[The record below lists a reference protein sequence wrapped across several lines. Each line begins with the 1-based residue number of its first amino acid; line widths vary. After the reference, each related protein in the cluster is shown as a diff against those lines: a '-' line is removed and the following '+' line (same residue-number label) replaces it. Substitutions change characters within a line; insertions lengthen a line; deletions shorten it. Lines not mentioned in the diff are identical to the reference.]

1 MKLLFIDNKNIN
13 LNMLNRRGL
22 HLNEYGTTRL
32 ANKFCYNMN
41 ASWYEICMDAQSTKH
56 AKNVN
61 KILVIN
67 IYNPN
72 ADRPTNSTADN
83 NKSLSKTN
91 SVEKSTENYAFL
103 LVVAHRLQNPKNI
116 TIGQLNVN
124 SLRNKIEAVEELID
138 KNIEICLLSETK
150 IDEKFS

>member
-1 MKLLFIDNKNIN
+1 
-13 LNMLNRRGL
+13 MLNRRGL

-32 ANKFCYNMN
+32 ANKFCYNMI
-41 ASWYEICMDAQSTKH
+41 ASWYEICMDAQNTKH

-72 ADRPTNSTADN
+72 ADRP
-83 NKSLSKTN
+83 
-91 SVEKSTENYAFL
+91 FL
-103 LVVAHRLQNPKNI
+103 LVVAHRLQDPKNI
-116 TIGQLNVN
+116 TICQLNVN